1 MEVTHQSNKFSII
14 NLSSNENI
22 NLSINNC
29 YSIKIYYQFDY
40 NIIISYNKFTLNIS
54 SIFNDYNSP
63 SLNFLYINDFGNPQN
78 IPHHNNFYNIVYSF
92 DFNYIQGALASI
104 YSLLFNSNFNEN
116 ICINICT
123 EKNDYELIINSLINF
138 IETYN
143 IKNKFTITL
152 LDSNILDEN
161 IYKTKCY
168 KGGNHLLKLSNFTR
182 LLIGHIFNLDY
193 ILYLDSDTIIQ
204 KDITKCLDKFKLLN
218 NNEIVIWGKKSI
230 LGYRNIL
237 NMDNYNKVEKDFDY
251 LDFSKNI
258 IYTGTMI
265 IKPILLK
272 NKYND
277 IISLIQYH
285 NSINGGIYKLFTM
298 SIINIVF
305 HNQINYFDDFLI
317 NIVDLGCKK
326 NILNLEYAD
335 VLDWSGIYK
344 PWFIN
349 GLYKEYWLKYNVL
362 NQNNLIT
369 IETTKN
375 TIETFNS

>member
-1 MEVTHQSNKFSII
+1 MEIIHESNKSSII
-14 NLSSNENI
+14 NISSNENI
-22 NLSINNC
+22 NISINNN
-29 YSIKIYYQFDY
+29 YSLKIYYQFDY
-40 NIIISYNKFTLNIS
+40 NIIISYNKFSLNIS
-54 SIFNDYNSP
+54 SIFNNYNSP
-63 SLNFLYINDFGNPQN
+63 SLNYIYINDFGNPNKSNNN
-78 IPHHNNFYNIVYSF
+78 IYYNIVYSF

-104 YSLLFNSNFNEN
+104 YSLLFNSNFNKN

-123 EKNDYELIINSLINF
+123 EKNDYELIIYYLINF
-138 IETYN
+138 IDTYN
-143 IKNKFTITL
+143 IKNKFTITI
-152 LDSNILDEN
+152 LDTNILNEN
-161 IYKTKCY
+161 ILYTKCY

-204 KDITKCLDKFKLLN
+204 KDITECLDKFKSLN
-218 NNEIVIWGKKSI
+218 NEEIVIWGKKSN
-230 LGYRNIL
+230 LEYRNIL
-237 NMDNYNKVEKDFDY
+237 NMDNFKKVEKDFDY

-272 NKYND
+272 NKYD
-277 IISLIQYH
+277 EIISLIKYH

-298 SIINIVF
+298 SIINIIF
-305 HNQINYFDDFLI
+305 HNQINYFDDFLN
-317 NIVDLGCKK
+317 NIVDLGCKN
-326 NILNLEYAD
+326 NISNLENAD

-349 GLYKEYWLKYNVL
+349 GLYKEFWLKYNVL